1 VSFTLPGT
9 LKYVLV
15 SLILAI
21 HGSKSPLQGKQH
33 LTTFLP
39 TSRFSRGVEKQNQEQ
54 GQNQKIR
61 AKPEP
66 ESECFFLSFDFALPP
81 KVRNVMRSGRLG
93 GLVCFSGAF
102 RAMDGEGERY
112 MDVLERPQKS

>member
-15 SLILAI
+15 TLILAV

-39 TSRFSRGVEKQNQEQ
+39 TLRFSLGVEKQNQEQ
-54 GQNQKIR
+54 EQEQGQKIR
-61 AKPEP
+61 LKPEP
-66 ESECFFLSFDFALPP
+66 EPDA
-81 KVRNVMRSGRLG
+81 
-93 GLVCFSGAF
+93 FSLLLTLLLLLL
-102 RAMDGEGERY
+102 Y
-112 MDVLERPQKS
+112 HL